1 MENHAFTIEQV
12 EDVKTF
18 LRLLATF
25 SVCEKHDNKD
35 VGMLVDVMMKELT
48 YSKKSNTP
56 TRACYLKGMIYY
68 VTTSLLMPIYEFSI
82 YAMFRKCFSYVK
94 IRFERAIQV
103 YCSSDYS

>member
-48 YSKKSNTP
+48 ARNP
-56 TRACYLKGMIYY
+56 TRPPES
-68 VTTSLLMPIYEFSI
+68 VT
-82 YAMFRKCFSYVK
+82 
-94 IRFERAIQV
+94 
-103 YCSSDYS
+103 